1 MLRWQGETLAPEQLD
16 FYRRPYHP
24 GYFTDGS
31 GKPLN
36 RTVFDYLCNHLGD
49 RLHLLDCR
57 IHRDVKNKGFT
68 HEICFMLLNTG
79 FALPY
84 PAQALRRHHRAGRQH
99 SRIRSVL
106 STVQLAS
113 REKASFIVPVRA
125 GEGNRIGIQLSHPL
139 PPELS
144 ARFADARPFE
154 NGCNLVGIL

>member
-36 RTVFDYLCNHLGD
+36 RTVFDYLCDHLGD

-84 PAQALRRHHRAGRQH
+84 TLRRLSVAITGPDGSTAEYEASYQLRSWPAEKRPALSSRCAPKRA
-99 SRIRSVL
+99 
-106 STVQLAS
+106 TAS
-113 REKASFIVPVRA
+113 AFS
-125 GEGNRIGIQLSHPL
+125 
-139 PPELS
+139 
-144 ARFADARPFE
+144 
-154 NGCNLVGIL
+154 